1 MGRNLPAVTIQAVI
15 QPEVSQVA
23 LRDIA
28 LTVLELEPNEFHWV
42 LMEAVQAASEECLEY
57 RPIDSSTQGLP
68 DYSEALIHGASALRV
83 LQGLAPFGKPMAPV
97 GIGESSAAAPHEEVR
112 LAEAPSTA
120 ESPTRNAQSSG
131 PDSCMFTTDHPA
143 L

>member
-1 MGRNLPAVTIQAVI
+1 M
-15 QPEVSQVA
+15 A

-42 LMEAVQAASEECLEY
+42 LMEPVQAETEDCLGY

-68 DYSEALIHGASALRV
+68 DYSEALIQGASALRV
-83 LQGLAPFGKPMAPV
+83 LQGLAPFGKPRNPV
-97 GIGESSAAAPHEEVR
+97 GMGESVAGDFLEKEDKSSSNSSSSA
-112 LAEAPSTA
+112 
-120 ESPTRNAQSSG
+120 NG
-131 PDSCMFTTDHPA
+131 PDSCMFTTGHPV

>member
-1 MGRNLPAVTIQAVI
+1 M
-15 QPEVSQVA
+15 A

-42 LMEAVQAASEECLEY
+42 LMEPVQAESEECLGY

-68 DYSEALIHGASALRV
+68 DYSEALIQGASALRV
-83 LQGLAPFGKPMAPV
+83 LQGLAPFGKPMNPV
-97 GIGESSAAAPHEEVR
+97 GIGESVAADLLEEDSP
-112 LAEAPSTA
+112 EDPST
-120 ESPTRNAQSSG
+120 STNG
-131 PDSCMFTTDHPA
+131 PDSCMFTTGHPV